1 MTMYFTNNAPKS
13 GPLLWRYDLAAIDVL
28 RGPDD
33 RSPIG
38 RANPVGRSEGGI
50 ALWKLTVDGAAL
62 RGQWIVLGREFLP
75 NRARPDAAAQGG
87 GGSSCPTSPTS
98 ARRPG
103 PSS

>member
-1 MTMYFTNNAPKS
+1 MYFTNHAPKS
-13 GPLLWRYDLAAIDVL
+13 GPLLWRDGLGAIDVL
-28 RGPDD
+28 RAPDD

-38 RANPVGRSEGGI
+38 RAKPVGRSEGGI
-50 ALWKLTVDGAAL
+50 ALWVLTVDGAAP

-75 NRARPDAAAQGG
+75 NRARPEAAARGG

-98 ARRPG
+98 ARRPA